1 MGLPLF
7 FNLWQKRKANYE
19 KRKNDKKGTR
29 GKQKERKNKKRK
41 NKNKKTKNVT
51 RENAKKSSSKLSQF
65 FAAFN
70 HLYELFESKSDITG
84 DSKGTSVTFDWWISI
99 HSVYVLFNRSARYE
113 NFLLDEFFWRSLTT
127 PPPPITFLMVCPLDV
142 VVVMTESTVKRI
154 R

>member
-7 FNLWQKRKANYE
+7 FNLWQKRKAKNE

-113 NFLLDEFFWRSLTT
+113 NSPWMNFFGGRSPL
-127 PPPPITFLMVCPLDV
+127 PPPNNFSNGLSLRCCCSYD
-142 VVVMTESTVKRI
+142 
-154 R
+154 